1 MGIIIRQSFWNAVIS
16 YAGILLGFLLS
27 IVLYPHILTPD
38 QYGLTRVLFS
48 ASFIS
53 TQVALLGFQ
62 NLIIRYYPLFDKAS
76 PGRHGLLFWVLI
88 VPVFGFV
95 LFCLIYLG
103 FGNTIISF
111 YGDQSPLF
119 VEYYWWV
126 VPLTL
131 FYLYYEVLNNYLRS
145 LKDTI
150 TGSFTMEILQRVL
163 TIFFLVAY
171 FFGWLD
177 FSSFVMLFVG
187 SYLVNPVVIAIQIAR
202 RGEWRLKPDF
212 NILRR
217 PLLKGMANYSA
228 FSMLG
233 GITTVIV
240 WNVDILMLGSM
251 AGLDQTAI
259 YAIAFYLA
267 SVIAIPQRSI
277 EKIVSPMIAGF
288 IKEKNWQEVGEIYR
302 KTSIN
307 QLIPGILIFG
317 VIWLLLDLVY
327 LFMPD
332 IYAAGKGVV
341 LIIGIGK
348 LVEMATSVNGLILL
362 NSRHYRVS
370 FYTNIVLVVVAV
382 GANYLLIPQYGITGA
397 AVASVLALVLYNG
410 TKYIYI
416 LVTLKLQP
424 FTRATFLVTALGVG
438 ALILAELLVITD
450 NIWVNSFVQI
460 SLFTVVFAGVVIY
473 FKLSEELNSL
483 ITNGVATWKR

>member
-1 MGIIIRQSFWNAVIS
+1 MGIIIRQSFWNAIIS
-16 YAGILLGFLLS
+16 YTGILLGFLLS
-27 IVLYPHILTPD
+27 IVLYPHILSPD

-48 ASFIS
+48 VSFIS

-62 NLIIRYYPLFDKAS
+62 NLIIRYYPLYNRAS
-76 PGRHGLLFWVLI
+76 PGSHGLLFWVLT
-88 VPVFGFV
+88 VPIIGFI

-103 FGNTIISF
+103 FGNWIVEL

-119 VEYYWWV
+119 VEYYLWV
-126 VPLTL
+126 IPLTL

-163 TIFFLVAY
+163 TILFLIAY
-171 FFGWLD
+171 FFDWLN
-177 FSSFVMLFVG
+177 FSWFVMLFVG
-187 SYLVNPVVIAIQIAR
+187 SYMVNPVVIAIQIAR
-202 RGEWRLKPDF
+202 RGEWKLKPDF

-217 PLLKGMANYSA
+217 PLLKGMLNYSA

-233 GITTVIV
+233 GLTTVIV
-240 WNVDILMLGSM
+240 WNVDILMLGSF

-259 YAIAFYLA
+259 YAIAFYIG

-277 EKIVSPMIAGF
+277 EKIVSPMIADF
-288 IKEKNWQEVGEIYR
+288 IKEKNWREVGEIYR

-307 QLIPGILIFG
+307 QLIPGMLIFG
-317 VIWLLLDLVY
+317 IIWLLIDLVY

-370 FYTNIVLVVVAV
+370 FYTNIVLVLVAV
-382 GANYLLIPQYGITGA
+382 GANYLLIPVYGIIGA
-397 AVASVLALVLYNG
+397 AVASVLALVLYNT

-416 LVTLKLQP
+416 LIQLKLQP
-424 FTRATFLVTALGVG
+424 FTKSTFLVTALGAG
-438 ALILAELLVITD
+438 LLLLAELITITG
-450 NIWVNSFVQI
+450 NLWVDSVVQI
-460 SLFTVVFAGVVIY
+460 TLFTGIFVGVVLY
-473 FKLSEELNSL
+473 FRLSEELNNL
-483 ITNGVATWKR
+483 IISGVAKWKR